1 MLLKEQGCV
10 LLKNIKFYTGLIIT
24 FLISYILIQ
33 FVDSYSYFWGIIS
46 KLLSLLTPFFI
57 GMILAYILSPL
68 VDYMERK
75 LKSKRWITIL
85 VIYGIAI
92 SGTVM
97 FIIMIV
103 PSITNSVIEIINQ
116 IPEYSRE
123 VEAWILGLA
132 SGIESTSMAKIQ
144 DGLLSIIPQLSE
156 FAKILLDYILST
168 TISLTTLIINV
179 VLGLIISVYII
190 IDKENI
196 LNYFKKVTNII
207 LKKEKANLVIEV
219 CKTFNSSVG
228 TYIVAK
234 SIDSF
239 FVGLVSFIGLA
250 LIGSKYALL
259 LGIVCGITNMI
270 PYFGP
275 IIGMVPTVII
285 NLFYSPSVAIGCLV
299 FLVILQQIE
308 GNIIEPKFVGG
319 KLGLSPILT
328 LLAVTIGG
336 GFFGIIGMI
345 ISVPIMGVIKI
356 YADKVIEKYQYRE
369 LQ

>member
-1 MLLKEQGCV
+1 M
-10 LLKNIKFYTGLIIT
+10 KNIKFYAGLIIT

-33 FVDSYSYFWGIIS
+33 FVDNYSYFWGIIS

-68 VDYMERK
+68 VDFMERK
-75 LKSKRWITIL
+75 LKCKRWLTIL
-85 VIYGIAI
+85 IIYGIAI
-92 SGTVM
+92 SSTVI

-103 PSITNSVIEIINQ
+103 PTITNSVIEIINQ
-116 IPEYSRE
+116 IPQYSQE
-123 VEAWILGLA
+123 VEAWVLGIA
-132 SGIESTSMAKIQ
+132 SGIEGTSLAKIQ
-144 DGLLSIIPQLSE
+144 EGLISIIPQLSS
-156 FAKILLDYILST
+156 FAKFLLDYILST
-168 TISLTTLIINV
+168 TVSLTTLIVNV

-196 LNYFKKVTNII
+196 LSYLKKVTNII
-207 LKKEKANLVIEV
+207 LKSERANLVIDV
-219 CKTFNSSVG
+219 CKTFNSNVG

-239 FVGLVSFIGLA
+239 FVGLVSFIGLS

-259 LGIVCGITNMI
+259 LGIICGITNMI

-275 IIGMVPTVII
+275 IIGMVPTVLI
-285 NLFYSPSVAIGCLV
+285 NIFYSPSVAIGSLV

-345 ISVPIMGVIKI
+345 LSVPIMGVIKI
-356 YADKVIEKYQYRE
+356 YLDKVIEKYKYRE
-369 LQ
+369 SQ